1 MRESAFGLGVAGGI
15 VGFIAAMFEFFIDA
29 LGQAT
34 NANGASTVSGLAWL
48 AFVAA
53 VLGIVGGALAI
64 SKSRAAAGM
73 MLAACVAGFAAA
85 SVFWVIAGVLLLVG
99 ALLSFL
105 AYGTRSKPELQQL
118 ADFQP
123 PSLRVI

>member
-1 MRESAFGLGVAGGI
+1 
-15 VGFIAAMFEFFIDA
+15 
-29 LGQAT
+29 
-34 NANGASTVSGLAWL
+34 
-48 AFVAA
+48 
-53 VLGIVGGALAI
+53 
-64 SKSRAAAGM
+64 M
-73 MLAACVAGFAAA
+73 MLAACIAGFAAA